1 MSFRFE
7 RVQSKEILFMEGL
20 KYHREADAI
29 KYEMI
34 ALKSQ
39 SCYWV
44 CLYYICANST
54 MQLFDL
60 KTIVKCLAW

>member
-20 KYHREADAI
+20 KYHRKADAI

-39 SCYWV
+39 SCY
-44 CLYYICANST
+44 CPILGFFC
-54 MQLFDL
+54 
-60 KTIVKCLAW
+60 TIFVPIALCNYLT